1 MSCES
6 YRQLLLDLGLDEAA
20 RQRTAAILTHG
31 ESCSECR
38 EAARDF
44 DRVRAALQTFQTD
57 ADPTGGWAAFEQR
70 LAARPPQTQNH
81 RPWRIPLVGMAA
93 SVLIAGV
100 SFQLGRVLT
109 QRNVR
114 PVAITAP
121 GSTLRATNTP
131 DSARFAPS
139 QLSHEVKAFDQ
150 VSKVFDGH
158 ASWML
163 VSNDASDVGV
173 AAHPVSAAAKHVLLL
188 RLTVTRGGQVASDA
202 DVLVIPG
209 QTANLT
215 VPLSEGNA
223 LHYRIGTSSGEP
235 TRLGILLELNT
246 SHGGEPLAALSTQL
260 QVEPGQKV
268 TAGQLATSAGEYELK
283 IGFARADL
291 PEGAS

>member
-20 RQRTAAILTHG
+20 RKRTAAILAHG
-31 ESCSECR
+31 ETCPECR
-38 EAARDF
+38 EAARDL

-57 ADPTGGWAAFEQR
+57 AEPTGGWAAFEQR
-70 LAARPPQTQNH
+70 LAANPPRPITP
-81 RPWRIPLVGMAA
+81 RWSWRAPLMGIAA
-93 SVLIAGV
+93 SLLIAGV
-100 SFQLGRVLT
+100 SFQLGRMLT
-109 QRNVR
+109 TGHPE
-114 PVAITAP
+114 PVAVAMP
-121 GSTLRATNTP
+121 GPAFPESNA
-131 DSARFAPS
+131 FAPA
-139 QLSHEVKAFDQ
+139 QLNHEVKAFDQ

-163 VSNDASDVGV
+163 VSNDASDVGI
-173 AAHPVSAAAKHVLLL
+173 ASHPVSATARHVLLL
-188 RLTVTRGGQVASDA
+188 RLTVTRGGQIASDA

-209 QTANLT
+209 QTANLN
-215 VPLSEGNA
+215 VPLSEGNS
-223 LHYRIGTSSGEP
+223 LHYRIGTSTGEP

-260 QVEPGQKV
+260 QMQPGQKL
-268 TAGQLATSAGEYELK
+268 TAGQLATSAGDYELK